1 MAQSFIPRFQDPRV
15 RTRCEQAL
23 GFVAAC
29 FPVEGSRSGAKL
41 WLTRHFGQ
49 LQNPLSQWLKSNLLI
64 TVNDTYDHLSGRCK
78 TYRRDTRGME
88 YVRACLEGVFAGT
101 RLQWNQQRCRSQEP
115 RDFHEPA
122 VVWCRKAFLQEL
134 QSLKFDYQ
142 DKSQRLWHP
151 LQLVKK
157 GIKVPIQVD
166 AGLRYHYDIES
177 AALTLLLQHSQ
188 HQPLEI
194 SADGQ
199 YLRGP
204 MDLWLWGIQHYL
216 SHKDRCRQQWA
227 RDLEVT
233 VTQIKEIITALV
245 AGARI
250 SERSE
255 SAVFTMLGHDRARL
269 QALREHAEIAQFR
282 RDLRDMWDYLKWVM
296 PRRRVETR
304 RGPRWQAISSRDKW
318 NLYFRLERSVLDQV
332 RHYLRERQNP
342 CFLEHDGW
350 ATRDPI
356 DVIDLEKHIK
366 ITTGFCVRL
375 DEKCF

>member
-1 MAQSFIPRFQDPRV
+1 
-15 RTRCEQAL
+15 
-23 GFVAAC
+23 
-29 FPVEGSRSGAKL
+29 
-41 WLTRHFGQ
+41 
-49 LQNPLSQWLKSNLLI
+49 
-64 TVNDTYDHLSGRCK
+64 
-78 TYRRDTRGME
+78 ME

-101 RLQWNQQRCRSQEP
+101 RLQWNQQRSRSQEP

-282 RDLRDMWDYLKWVM
+282 GDLRDMWDYLKWVM

-332 RHYLRERQNP
+332 RHYLCERQNP